1 MAVIDVVKWN
11 ASPGVLAWKF
21 PSQELSAKTQ
31 LIVSESQ
38 EAIFL
43 KDGNAFGPLGPGRHV
58 IDTLNYPFLTSLVK
72 FWTKDSPFPAEIW
85 FVQRTFKLDIKWGT
99 LGVIQVEDPKYHIM
113 LPIRGFGQ
121 YGVTVDDSARF
132 LLKLVGTLPWF
143 TEESLKEYF
152 KGVVVTNVKDMIGKC
167 LVERNISVLQM
178 SAYLNEFSERVGE
191 SISAIMAEYGLRLVN
206 FTINSISTDDND
218 PAVKK
223 LRDALATKAEMDI
236 VGYTYKQK
244 RSFDT
249 MEAAAG
255 NPGAGG
261 VMNAGIG
268 MGVGMGM
275 GVPIGGMMGGMM
287 GQMKFSSSKK
297 CPSCKRDVE
306 TDTAFCPH
314 CGASMK
320 ESDDMISCD
329 KCGAKSPR
337 GAKFCFNCGDIFFC
351 CPECGA
357 DNPENAAVCRRCGK
371 PMPFKCPKCGKL
383 VRDGVKFCPECGNKI
398 TSSCSRCGS
407 DVQPDVKFCPNCG
420 NKLN

>member
-191 SISAIMAEYGLRLVN
+191 SISAIMAEYKETFRIYCKLLTSNQLSLIKAIAHEGKVKEVN
-206 FTINSISTDDND
+206 GREFLE
-218 PAVKK
+218 K
-223 LRDALATKAEMDI
+223 
-236 VGYTYKQK
+236 YQ
-244 RSFDT
+244 
-249 MEAAAG
+249 
-255 NPGAGG
+255 PGAASS
-261 VMNAGIG
+261 VRNA
-268 MGVGMGM
+268 VS
-275 GVPIGGMMGGMM
+275 VLL
-287 GQMKFSSSKK
+287 
-297 CPSCKRDVE
+297 D
-306 TDTAFCPH
+306 
-314 CGASMK
+314 K
-320 ESDDMISCD
+320 ELLTEDEDGYSVYD
-329 KCGAKSPR
+329 R
-337 GAKFCFNCGDIFFC
+337 FF
-351 CPECGA
+351 GLWLRQWA
-357 DNPENAAVCRRCGK
+357 
-371 PMPFKCPKCGKL
+371 
-383 VRDGVKFCPECGNKI
+383 
-398 TSSCSRCGS
+398 
-407 DVQPDVKFCPNCG
+407 
-420 NKLN
+420 